1 MPVAGL
7 SLTGP
12 FSFSTP
18 CRRQIVFDVFQG
30 EYQSGSVYTETVRI
44 GNDGVGSVEHWEFF
58 LKRGGETRAF
68 HLVGA
73 RLPAAPGHIVTIIS
87 AAEDEAGSKRAARL
101 EWMKWVALA
110 CILGSFIVMFTASAV
125 TGVLMLLFGLIALSA
140 LPRARWLLK
149 RHGPY
154 VLAKNHSTNERFLL
168 PLAQRVRLIVG
179 RTWLQS
185 VLIMVM
191 ILDMAIGLLVL
202 AAAAFEDATA
212 DVRIVTVAMA
222 LVLMLPGLLI
232 ARWLWRGTRHLQ
244 TLFDEE
250 LVKIENAA
258 DRADAAR
265 RAQVRSS

>member
-1 MPVAGL
+1 MAGL
-7 SLTGP
+7 SLTSP

-18 CRRQIVFDVFQG
+18 CGRQIIFDIFQG
-30 EYQSGSVYTETVRI
+30 EYQSGSVHTEPVRI
-44 GNDGVGSVEHWEFF
+44 GSDGIGSVEHWEF
-58 LKRGGETRAF
+58 LLRRGAETRAF

-73 RLPAAPGHIVTIIS
+73 RLPAAPGHIVTIVS

-101 EWMKWVALA
+101 EWMKWAALA
-110 CILGSFIVMFTASAV
+110 CILGSFIVMFAASAGA
-125 TGVLMLLFGLIALSA
+125 GVLMLLFGLIALFA
-140 LPRARWLLK
+140 LPRARWFLK

-191 ILDMAIGLLVL
+191 IVDMAIGLLVL
-202 AAAAFEDATA
+202 AAAAFENATA
-212 DVRIVTVAMA
+212 DVRIVTVALA
-222 LVLMLPGLLI
+222 LVLLLPGLLI
-232 ARWLWRGTRHLQ
+232 AGWLWRGTRHLQ
-244 TLFDEE
+244 MLFDEE
-250 LVKIENAA
+250 LVRIENAA

-265 RAQVRSS
+265 RAQAKSS